1 MSTPTNVSFRLHDEI
16 NKARIASR
24 EVSTINIEELLRVAT
39 NGQPQ
44 YLEGNTIETIS
55 KTVYD
60 TLVNRVPNTHLQLIY
75 EKLIGFR
82 FVDEVYLLH
91 RGKYVRWIRNDSISN
106 KLEIGGIVVD
116 IKITDC
122 GVNVLCKLGARFTQY
137 KFNECLTYQKLSQD
151 EMLILAAYTA
161 AIKPENQHVSK

>member
-1 MSTPTNVSFRLHDEI
+1 MSTPTNIPFKLQDEI
-16 NKARIASR
+16 HKARIASR
-24 EVSTINIEELLRVAT
+24 NAPTINIDELLRVAT

-44 YLEGNTIETIS
+44 YLEGKTIETIS

-60 TLVNRVPNTHLQLIY
+60 TLVYRVPNTHLQPIY
-75 EKLIGFR
+75 EKLMGFR

-91 RGKYVRWIRNDSISN
+91 RGKYVRWIRNDSLPP

-151 EMLILAAYTA
+151 EMLLLAAYTA
-161 AIKPENQHVSK
+161 VQTSTQK